1 MKSIPFEVTLADQY
15 SIIIPEKY
23 VQPFLDKHLS
33 RVKIKASHNE
43 HSIDYHAALKK
54 EKTGLIR
61 TYFSK
66 AKQKELGI
74 YINDYFTVQ
83 LFEDQSKYGVE
94 MPESLDAVLL
104 SDYEAF
110 KIFESLTPGKQRS
123 IIYTIKRLKNVQK
136 QVDKSIIMTDNLKRG
151 ITDLKLLFKIN

>member
-15 SIIIPEKY
+15 SVIIPEKH
-23 VQPFLDKHLS
+23 VQPFVDKKLS
-33 RVKIKASHNE
+33 RVKIKASFNE
-43 HSIDYHAALKK
+43 QSIEYHAALKK
-54 EKTGLIR
+54 EKTGLVR

-74 YINDYFTVQ
+74 FVNDYFTIQ

-110 KIFESLTPGKQRS
+110 QIFESFTPGKQRS
-123 IIYTIKRLKNVQK
+123 IIYAIKRIKNVQT

-151 ITDLKLLFKIN
+151 ITDLKLLFKN